1 MIFMSRCFDIGSFLQ
16 HEREI
21 IILFCVHIR
30 LYFHNI

>member
-16 HEREI
+16 YEREI

-30 LYFHNI
+30 LYFRKM